1 MCQVCAGARANG
13 SNRRRTYAAIFDSL
27 KLTENPLLIVS
38 PQFALVSL
46 RSYFIFSTKRSTVFC
61 FEGPPEN
68 RVCMLGGGIA
78 CCLFHSIIWRTIRS
92 FNVLFKTR
100 IFMVHEFKLKNRVIY
115 ISYIAFFFTITCNR
129 KLAKR
134 PKLQF
139 SP

>member
-1 MCQVCAGARANG
+1 M
-13 SNRRRTYAAIFDSL
+13 AIFDSL
-27 KLTENPLLIVS
+27 KLTENSLLIVS

-46 RSYFIFSTKRSTVFC
+46 RSYFIFSKKRSTVFC

-68 RVCMLGGGIA
+68 RVCVLGGGIA

-115 ISYIAFFFTITCNR
+115 ISYIAFFLLL
-129 KLAKR
+129 LAIVN
-134 PKLQF
+134 
-139 SP
+139 

>member
-1 MCQVCAGARANG
+1 MD
-13 SNRRRTYAAIFDSL
+13 RTGGEPMAIFDSL

-100 IFMVHEFKLKNRVIY
+100 IFMVHEFKFKNRVIY

-134 PKLQF
+134 LKLQF